1 MVEFPKF
8 HPQYYSSMEFLE
20 FFINRN
26 SLVKNSDTITSLHN
40 QKKKKKP
47 YRVIIG
53 VILVIK

>member
-40 QKKKKKP
+40 QKKKKT